1 MGTALG
7 AIGMLGFAGFF
18 IWFLILLIARKSTG
32 PAKTGMT
39 VSAIL
44 LFVGLLTYVVVE
56 HEPTK
61 QEPDST
67 SQSNSK
73 QDISSLLDTSNDN
86 VNKDEGEPDRSED
99 VTKPGPC
106 TLPSGFEITLF
117 YSSVR
122 NDVTGNWRL
131 SAGASSIPISD
142 CALEYYDTMF
152 TSDDEIHAVWNATLG
167 TMASIKAMSGLL
179 FIDTFEYV
187 KGEEHDA
194 KLLFSGMLLDSLI
207 LNIETGEPFES
218 E

>member
-1 MGTALG
+1 
-7 AIGMLGFAGFF
+7 MLGFAGCF
-18 IWFLILLIARKSTG
+18 IWFIILLIARKSTE
-32 PAKTGMT
+32 PAKTGMIICAT
-39 VSAIL
+39 L

-61 QEPDST
+61 KEADST
-67 SQSNSK
+67 SQSGNK
-73 QDISSLLDTSNDN
+73 PDSSSTFDTSKDN
-86 VNKDEGEPDRSED
+86 VNVDESESDISED

-106 TLPSGFEITLF
+106 TLPGGFEITLF

-131 SAGASSIPISD
+131 SAGASSIPISE
-142 CALEYYDTMF
+142 CALEYYDAMF
-152 TSDDEIHAVWNATLG
+152 TSDDEIHAVWNSTLG
-167 TMASIKAMSGLL
+167 TMTSIKVMSGLL

-187 KGEEHDA
+187 KGEEHNA
-194 KLLFSGMLLDSLI
+194 KLLFSGMLLNSLI